1 MPRLTEYPR
10 DGLRFDVTD
19 TGPEDGPLVVLLHGF
34 PGDRSS
40 WRDVL
45 PGLTAAGLRCV
56 VPDQRGYSPR
66 ARPRGRSPYRGRE
79 LVADVT
85 ALLDAL
91 GADRAHVV
99 GHDWGGAVAWQ
110 LATRAPERVASLTV
124 LSTPHPA
131 ALRRAMTRSRQPLR
145 SVYVGLF
152 QVPVLPELVLRRLL
166 APLLRRTGLPDRWA
180 REYAA
185 RMAGPGALTG
195 ALAWYRALVVPDPG
209 RRRTSG
215 RPRTSGGR
223 SVTVPTTYLWG
234 RRDTALGRWAAEATA
249 DYVSGPYRFLEVD
262 ESHWLP
268 ETAPG
273 LVTATVLEAVRG

>member
-1 MPRLTEYPR
+1 MGRLTEYTR

-19 TGPEDGPLVVLLHGF
+19 VGPEDGPLVVLLHGF
-34 PGDRSS
+34 PGDRTS
-40 WRDVL
+40 WREVL
-45 PGLTAAGLRCV
+45 PGLIAAGVRCV

-66 ARPRGRSPYRGRE
+66 ARPAGRAPYRGRE

-91 GADRAHVV
+91 GAERAHVV

-110 LATRAPERVASLTV
+110 LATTAPERVASLTV

-131 ALRRAMTRSRQPLR
+131 ALTRAMTRSRQPLR
-145 SVYVGLF
+145 SLYMGLF

-166 APLLRRTGLPDRWA
+166 APMLRSTGLPDPWA

-185 RMAGPGALTG
+185 RMAAPGALTG
-195 ALAWYRALVVPDPG
+195 ALAWYRALVVPGRG
-209 RRRTSG
+209 RR
-215 RPRTSGGR
+215 RPRTSGSR
-223 SVTVPTTYLWG
+223 SVTVPTVYLWG
-234 RRDTALGRWAAEATA
+234 SRDTALGRWAAEATA
-249 DYVSGPYRFLEVD
+249 DHVTGPYRFLEVD

-268 ETAPG
+268 ETAPR
-273 LVTATVLEAVRG
+273 LVTETVLEAVRG